1 MLCCQG
7 VVNIHVKLDPASK
20 HIKSKNWLPED
31 VVNSVAMY
39 LSLYHVHRQQ
49 DFQDSAEEVKRE
61 LAQLGLNDHEMKH
74 TMFRTE
80 THTKHF
86 CRSLMTPRTMIQ
98 TGRFLLKRC
107 SSSHLLHPISHHP
120 LHLFQ

>member
-7 VVNIHVKLDPASK
+7 VVNIHVKLDPASEY
-20 HIKSKNWLPED
+20 IKSKNWLPED
-31 VVNSVAMY
+31 VVSPVAMY
-39 LSLYHVHRQQ
+39 LSLYHVYRQQ
-49 DFQDSAEEVKRE
+49 DFQDSTEEVKRE

-98 TGRFLLKRC
+98 TGRFLLKSC
-107 SSSHLLHPISHHP
+107 SSSHLLRHVSHHA
-120 LHLFQ
+120 LHLLQ